1 MGCGRYEVRGGD
13 GRMRVLRTASFT
25 GLAGSM
31 GTVVARRLPMR
42 TPAAAFVMLLASWF
56 IVDDATAQQADLQ
69 SLSDRVTRLQREL
82 QDLQRAVYRG
92 ESVPP
97 PSDLESSQEL
107 SGTQAARLSLRI
119 SQIETALQTL
129 TNQVEEAGFAI
140 DRINGRLDSLVAD
153 VDRRLQALET
163 GRPVT
168 GAAPG
173 ATVLS
178 GGAAA
183 ATTGTASSEPGTLGT
198 ISQSDYE
205 QFQAAKA
212 TPPEAVTGGTG
223 AASTAPT
230 GAGQLPDGTPEE
242 QYQYAFGLLRQANY
256 GDAEVALKTFV
267 DRYPEN
273 QLTGNA
279 LYWLG
284 ETYYVRGDYQTAAI
298 TFAEAYKSYPD
309 GAKAPDNLLKLGLSL
324 ASLNAVDDACG
335 TFSELERRYPN
346 ASPSIARRA
355 KLERQKLN
363 CQ

>member
-1 MGCGRYEVRGGD
+1 MWMAMVRRLSARTPVVALAMFLATWQIAD
-13 GRMRVLRTASFT
+13 TAS
-25 GLAGSM
+25 
-31 GTVVARRLPMR
+31 
-42 TPAAAFVMLLASWF
+42 
-56 IVDDATAQQADLQ
+56 AQQADLQ
-69 SLSDRVTRLQREL
+69 SLSDRVERLQREL

-92 ESVPP
+92 ESVPA
-97 PSDLESSQEL
+97 PSNLESSEGL
-107 SGTQAARLSLRI
+107 TGTQAARLSLRI

-153 VDRRLQALET
+153 VDRRLQALEA
-163 GRPVT
+163 GRPVAGSTT
-168 GAAPG
+168 GATALTDG
-173 ATVLS
+173 
-178 GGAAA
+178 A
-183 ATTGTASSEPGTLGT
+183 ATTGSTSSEPGTLGT

-205 QFQAAKA
+205 NFQAAKA
-212 TPPEAVTGGTG
+212 TPPEAVTSGSG
-223 AASTAPT
+223 AASTEPA

-256 GDAEVALKTFV
+256 AEAEVALKSFI
-267 DRYPEN
+267 DRHPES

-298 TFAEAYKSYPD
+298 TFAEAYKNYPE

-324 ASLNAVDDACG
+324 ASLDAVDDACG

-346 ASPSIARRA
+346 ASPSITRRA
-355 KLERQKLN
+355 KLESQKLS
-363 CQ
+363 CP